1 MNLYSSK
8 RYFKALAFVGLFL
21 VFYNEFL
28 VYWASYM
35 GWPALHKQSQFY
47 HKNGS
52 YINDLDKRPLRLLLV
67 ADPQLIGE
75 NDEHWAVS
83 WIARWDS
90 DRYLRSGFILANSYA
105 KPDAILYL
113 GDLFDEGLKATNEQY
128 ERYFNRF
135 RSVFQLDKLKRTSSA
150 LQIFLAGDN
159 DIGGEYMGDR
169 NEQLEDRYEKYFGPM
184 IDVYKLNKMSE
195 FIKLDLDY
203 TVGFY
208 NKIKRGYLNHL
219 LQDSQKRF
227 ETYATDMPADKFT
240 IILNHQSLLRKTKEE
255 LNAVTCFSRYSSL
268 TFPNKMSLLSS
279 MRIQMPD

>member
-8 RYFKALAFVGLFL
+8 RYFKALGFVGLFVIL
-21 VFYNEFL
+21 YNEFL
-28 VYWASYM
+28 VYWWSYLS
-35 GWPALHKQSQFY
+35 WPPLHKQSHFY
-47 HKNGS
+47 YKNGS
-52 YINDLDKRPLRLLLV
+52 YITDLDKRPLRLLLV

-90 DRYLRSGFILANSYA
+90 DRYLRSGFILANSYV
-105 KPDAILYL
+105 KPDAIVYL
-113 GDLFDEGLKATNEQY
+113 GDLFDEGLKSSNEQY
-128 ERYFNRF
+128 ERYFTRF
-135 RSVFQLDKLKRTSSA
+135 KSIFQLDKMRKTSRA

-184 IDVYKLNKMSE
+184 IDVYKLNKMTE
-195 FIKLDLDY
+195 FVKLDLDY

-208 NKIKRGYLNHL
+208 NQIKRGYLNHL
-219 LQDSQKRF
+219 LQESRKL
-227 ETYATDMPADKFT
+227 EGNVTEKFT

-255 LNAVTCFSRYSSL
+255 LNAVNYLEFL
-268 TFPNKMSLLSS
+268 FLLQE
-279 MRIQMPD
+279 IY